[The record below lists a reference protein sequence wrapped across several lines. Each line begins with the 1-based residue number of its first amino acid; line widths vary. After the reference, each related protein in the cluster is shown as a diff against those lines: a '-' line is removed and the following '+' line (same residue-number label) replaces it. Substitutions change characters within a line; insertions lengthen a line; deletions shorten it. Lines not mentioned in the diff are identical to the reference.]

1 MPTSVIPTLSLAKD
15 QITDPR
21 EQIAY
26 LLRHAANN
34 PGWTS
39 SYLEPYLISMRK
51 LYADNNNSVED
62 MVSSLQGKL
71 QYSLD
76 QLQPASYQVNV
87 ITYSVDELTTGITI
101 SIVDRHGN
109 LVVSTDDIRVKDN
122 VIYLKGEKERSI

>member
-1 MPTSVIPTLSLAKD
+1 MPVSVIPSLSLAKD

-51 LYADNNNSVED
+51 LYSENHENVGD
-62 MVSSLQGKL
+62 MVSSLQGRL

-76 QLQPASYQVNV
+76 QLHPGSYTVNV
-87 ITYSVDELTTGITI
+87 TVTDMDTLTVAIAIAIT
-101 SIVDRHGN
+101 DRYGN
-109 LVVSTDDIRVKDN
+109 VVVSTDDIRVSENK
-122 VIYLKGEKERSI
+122 IYLKGEPDHAN